1 MKRIVDQIELFLLC
15 FTVFMIPIHIKLTSV
30 SIALLLVLAFF
41 KKENLS
47 QFKNI
52 YKNPRFIILIF
63 PYLFFLLG
71 LINTNYMVD
80 GWSQLEIVTSLIAF
94 PVIFI
99 SYKTNNIKYRPE
111 LIQSFLILGVLAAY
125 IICLSVGIPNY
136 INTHDFNVLFYSAF
150 STVIK
155 GPHHLSYCVIF
166 VIIILVASLLNKTP
180 LLLPEKKLRWVK
192 IILILIST
200 LFLFQLSS
208 KATILLFI
216 ACVGLVF
223 LYTIKKKM
231 IPMKIAI
238 PIMLIVTFGIVY
250 MVSIPRINVR
260 FANMFKAVEHP
271 KEVNYQSHESTTLR
285 FAAYKAGTN
294 LIKQNF
300 WFGVGTGDM
309 SVEMSRFY
317 KEHNL
322 QGAYIEHISP
332 HNQFMRSFVMHGV
345 FGFLSI
351 VAVFVMMFYLA
362 IKEKHFL
369 LFFWAFIMLV
379 LFNVEDILGIQD
391 GIVYF
396 CFYTSYL
403 VLCPNETKVIKSQLE
418 IIPE

>member
-1 MKRIVDQIELFLLC
+1 
-15 FTVFMIPIHIKLTSV
+15 
-30 SIALLLVLAFF
+30 
-41 KKENLS
+41 
-47 QFKNI
+47 
-52 YKNPRFIILIF
+52 
-63 PYLFFLLG
+63 
-71 LINTNYMVD
+71 
-80 GWSQLEIVTSLIAF
+80 
-94 PVIFI
+94 
-99 SYKTNNIKYRPE
+99 
-111 LIQSFLILGVLAAY
+111 
-125 IICLSVGIPNY
+125 
-136 INTHDFNVLFYSAF
+136 
-150 STVIK
+150 
-155 GPHHLSYCVIF
+155 
-166 VIIILVASLLNKTP
+166 
-180 LLLPEKKLRWVK
+180 
-192 IILILIST
+192 
-200 LFLFQLSS
+200 
-208 KATILLFI
+208 
-216 ACVGLVF
+216 
-223 LYTIKKKM
+223 M